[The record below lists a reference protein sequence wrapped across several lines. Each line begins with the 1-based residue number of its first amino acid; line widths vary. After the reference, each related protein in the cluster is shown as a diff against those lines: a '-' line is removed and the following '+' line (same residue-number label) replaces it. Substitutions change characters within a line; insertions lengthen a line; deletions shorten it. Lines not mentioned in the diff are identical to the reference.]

1 MLSRR
6 HLLAGAASV
15 VALQAAHPALAQ
27 GAPPP
32 SAPQSFPY
40 EEVIRRARELAS
52 VPFGGSV
59 PPLPEALATLSFDA
73 YRDIRFRPEKALL
86 AQSGGPFRMQMFHL
100 GFLFQRPVTVN
111 VVREGIPTPVLY
123 QPNLFDLGKNRFDRP
138 LPINLGF
145 AGFRLHYP
153 LNRPNVL
160 DEVIA
165 FLGASYFRFLGREQ
179 HYGLSARALALRV
192 EGSQQPEEF
201 PFFREFWVDATS
213 GEPDRATVYGL
224 LDSSAVTGAYRFD
237 IYPGPETVV
246 EVTVNLFPRRT
257 VTGIGMAPLTSM
269 FFVGEN
275 DRRFS
280 DDFRPELHDS
290 DGLLLHTGAG
300 EWIWRPLRNPAVKS
314 VSSFLDNAP
323 RGFGLMQRDRTFENY
338 QDLEALYHM
347 RPGYWV
353 EPIGS
358 WGEGKVELVEIP
370 TKDETE
376 DNIVAYW
383 EPKVPWEPGQEIVH
397 TYRIRSVTSTTGMH
411 PGGKAVN
418 TYMARPQ
425 ASGSSEPGDPT
436 ARRFIIDF
444 AGGDLAYFLSTP
456 DAVQVVP
463 STSTGRI
470 THTFVVP
477 NPQTEGFRC
486 AFDVKLEPGQRTDL
500 RCFLRAGGRALTE
513 TWTYPWAPA

>member
-1 MLSRR
+1 
-6 HLLAGAASV
+6 
-15 VALQAAHPALAQ
+15 
-27 GAPPP
+27 
-32 SAPQSFPY
+32 
-40 EEVIRRARELAS
+40 
-52 VPFGGSV
+52 
-59 PPLPEALATLSFDA
+59 
-73 YRDIRFRPEKALL
+73 
-86 AQSGGPFRMQMFHL
+86 
-100 GFLFQRPVTVN
+100 
-111 VVREGIPTPVLY
+111 
-123 QPNLFDLGKNRFDRP
+123 
-138 LPINLGF
+138 
-145 AGFRLHYP
+145 
-153 LNRPNVL
+153 
-160 DEVIA
+160 VIA

-280 DDFRPELHDS
+280 DDFRPSSRFRRTPPPYGGRRVDL
-290 DGLLLHTGAG
+290 AA
-300 EWIWRPLRNPAVKS
+300 LRNPADKS
-314 VSSFLDNAP
+314 VSSFLDNGP

-383 EPKVPWEPGQEIVH
+383 EPRRPGSPG
-397 TYRIRSVTSTTGMH
+397 RRSSTPTASVRDRHDGLH

-425 ASGSSEPGDPT
+425 ASGSRSPAIP
-436 ARRFIIDF
+436 RRGASSSTSRAATSRI
-444 AGGDLAYFLSTP
+444 SCPTP

-477 NPQTEGFRC
+477 NPQTGGFRC